1 MTYKIKSLIYFLC
14 FVLASVS
21 YYLVDQH
28 DQFQKQITS
37 ESYVETNF
45 QDADDL
51 DQPVEN
57 LEEEQQ

>member
-28 DQFQKQITS
+28 DKFQDQITN
-37 ESYVETNF
+37 ESYVETHF

-51 DQPVEN
+51 DQPEEI
-57 LEEEQQ
+57 LEGEQR

>member
-28 DQFQKQITS
+28 DQFQEKITS

-45 QDADDL
+45 QDAEDL
-51 DQPVEN
+51 DQPIEN
-57 LEEEQQ
+57 IEEE